1 MSPHAAGLRLPR
13 PRPRSLAA
21 MIALPLA
28 LAACDAEQSLA
39 PEVQESA
46 PASVAADVTPGLAA
60 TPQRIVYAIYRNG
73 QYDIS
78 RINATGQSP
87 VALTN
92 NTVHEMAP
100 AWSWDNKRVAL
111 GRLRTN
117 ASSYTR
123 PDIYIMNADGTN
135 GHWARTQTCDCDLI
149 NPSWSPDG
157 SRLVVTML
165 YKGTYYVAYL
175 ILGTGQ
181 LSAFSTG
188 YGGLP
193 GTAARYTK
201 SGQIVYLGPT
211 NTTVFRMS
219 GTGTNIKAIFTA
231 PTGIAMPALS
241 PDGTKLAFAR
251 LIDADNNWDIF
262 LRNLT
267 TGKTI
272 TIASSPASDRDPSWS
287 PDGSRIAFVSGRAD
301 NVSQIYTVTPT
312 GGTVTRISYSGKPE
326 AMPAWSH

>member
-1 MSPHAAGLRLPR
+1 MPPHAAGLRLPR
-13 PRPRSLAA
+13 PQPRYLAA

-39 PEVQESA
+39 PDAPESA
-46 PASVAADVTPGLAA
+46 PPSVAADVTPGFAT

-78 RINATGQSP
+78 RMSATGQNP
-87 VALTN
+87 VALTSN
-92 NTVHEMAP
+92 SVHEMSP
-100 AWSWDNKRVAL
+100 AWSFDNKRVAFARYRA
-111 GRLRTN
+111 G
-117 ASSYTR
+117 ASYSR
-123 PDIYIMNADGTN
+123 PDIYIINADGTN
-135 GHWARTQTCDCDLI
+135 GHWARTQTCDCDLLY
-149 NPSWSPDG
+149 PSWSPDG

-193 GTAARYTK
+193 GTAASYTK
-201 SGQIVYLGPT
+201 SGQIIYVGPT
-211 NTTVFRMS
+211 YKTVFRMS

-231 PTGIAMPALS
+231 PTAIAQPALS

-267 TGKTI
+267 TGTTT
-272 TIASSPASDRDPSWS
+272 TIADSPAPDMNPSWS
-287 PDGSRIAFVSGRAD
+287 PDGSRIAFSSGRSG
-301 NVSQIYTVTPT
+301 NVAQIYTMTPT
-312 GGTVTRISYSGKPE
+312 GGSVTRISYSGKPE